1 MAGVF
6 SYVIILGS
14 DFIEINAK
22 GFKYFVVN
30 KSLCISQAIK
40 RHLIKVPSITARS
53 FRPPVLV
60 L

>member
-40 RHLIKVPSITARS
+40 KAPD
-53 FRPPVLV
+53 
-60 L
+60 